1 MSFFSRLSGLVE
13 TAARAV
19 SDAASSVVNLDA
31 LQAAQV
37 ASAGGAA
44 ALVCGRDRAE
54 VYGGLDIS
62 YLTPRLA
69 VMAFPTF
76 PTSRLRSRND
86 AGAVAAL
93 LSERHGEHAMVRRRR
108 RRRRRQW
115 RFRAC

>member
-1 MSFFSRLSGLVE
+1 
-13 TAARAV
+13 
-19 SDAASSVVNLDA
+19 
-31 LQAAQV
+31 
-37 ASAGGAA
+37 
-44 ALVCGRDRAE
+44 

-93 LSERHGEHAMVRRRR
+93 LSERPENAMDVLD
-108 RRRRRQW
+108 QVSGAIKAGA
-115 RFRAC
+115 FKPASDIAE